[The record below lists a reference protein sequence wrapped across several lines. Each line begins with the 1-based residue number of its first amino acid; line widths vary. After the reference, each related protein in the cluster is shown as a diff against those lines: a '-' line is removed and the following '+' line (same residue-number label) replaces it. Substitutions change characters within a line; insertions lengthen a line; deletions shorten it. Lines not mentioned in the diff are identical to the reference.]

1 MRRMPLLALLA
12 LLLPYPAQAGL
23 QEGWSAYYRGDYET
37 AFKELKPVAEKGHPA
52 AQVNLGLLYEEG
64 KGVERDYAKA
74 LTWYRRAAAQG
85 YAEAQYRLGLFHE
98 TGKGVAG
105 DPDAAVD
112 WYRRAALGRDT
123 GAMEALGRLYAEGKD
138 GLDADPLQAFMW
150 TQLASD
156 YLPKGTYR
164 DDVLVKRDRRAAA
177 LDPAGIE
184 TAKRLVRHWT
194 RLQKG
199 AARSRAM
206 VRDLQASLAALG
218 YDPGPADGLMGKRTT
233 AAIRDFEGDHGM
245 AQSGK
250 ITPALEAR
258 VWEASVEVVKER

>member
-12 LLLPYPAQAGL
+12 LLLPAPAAAGL

-37 AFKELKPVAEKGHPA
+37 AFKELKPVAERGHPA

-64 KGVERDYAKA
+64 KGVDRDYGKA
-74 LTWYRRAAAQG
+74 LAWYRRAAAQN
-85 YAEAQYRLGLFHE
+85 YAEAQYRLGLFYE
-98 TGKGVAG
+98 TGKGVEG
-105 DPDAAVD
+105 DPAEAVA

-123 GAMEALGRLYAEGKD
+123 EAMQTLGALYDGDTRGVAGDPVQAL
-138 GLDADPLQAFMW
+138 MW
-150 TQLASD
+150 TQLAVD
-156 YLPKGTYR
+156 YLPRGTFR
-164 DDVLVKRDRRAAA
+164 DGVLIKRDKRAAA
-177 LDPAGIE
+177 LDPAGVE
-184 TAKRLVRHWT
+184 TAKRLARHWT
-194 RLQKG
+194 RARKG
-199 AARSRAM
+199 APRSRAM

-218 YDPGPADGLMGKRTT
+218 YSPGPADGLVGSGTA

-258 VWEASVEVVKER
+258 VWEATIDRVKGE

>member
-12 LLLPYPAQAGL
+12 FLLPLPAGAGL

-37 AFKELKPVAEKGHPA
+37 AFKELKPVAERGHPA

-64 KGVERDYAKA
+64 KGVEQDYAKA
-74 LTWYRRAAAQG
+74 LTWYRRAAAQD
-85 YAEAQYRLGLFHE
+85 YAEAQYRLGLLHE
-98 TGKGVAG
+98 TGRGVG
-105 DPDAAVD
+105 EDPAEAVA

-123 GAMEALGRLYAEGKD
+123 EAMESLGRLYAD
-138 GLDADPLQAFMW
+138 GVDGIAAEPLQAFMW
-150 TQLASD
+150 TQIAVD

-164 DDVLVKRDRRAAA
+164 DGVLVKRDRRAAA
-177 LDPAGIE
+177 LDPAAVE
-184 TAKRLVRHWT
+184 TAKRLVRHW
-194 RLQKG
+194 RRHQQG

-218 YDPGPADGLMGKRTT
+218 YNPGPADGLMGKRTA

-245 AQSGK
+245 AQSGE
-250 ITPALEAR
+250 ISPALEAR
-258 VWEASVEVVKER
+258 VWQASVERLKGE